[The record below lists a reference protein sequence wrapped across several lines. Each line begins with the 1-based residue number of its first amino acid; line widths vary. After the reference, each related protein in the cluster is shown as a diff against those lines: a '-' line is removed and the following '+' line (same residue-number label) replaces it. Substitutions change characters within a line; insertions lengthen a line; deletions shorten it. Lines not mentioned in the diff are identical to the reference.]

1 MHHNKQVPWNPP
13 YAIVNNGRALSYGH
27 PPKPELTFANHPL
40 PSKNKKFDYSVPI
53 MGQPSD
59 HKKI

>member
-1 MHHNKQVPWNPP
+1 MHHYDQVPWNSP
-13 YAIVNNGRALSYGH
+13 YAIVNNGRSLSYGH
-27 PPKPELTFANHPL
+27 PPKPALTIASHSP
-40 PSKNKKFDYSVPI
+40 PSYNTKFNYTVPI